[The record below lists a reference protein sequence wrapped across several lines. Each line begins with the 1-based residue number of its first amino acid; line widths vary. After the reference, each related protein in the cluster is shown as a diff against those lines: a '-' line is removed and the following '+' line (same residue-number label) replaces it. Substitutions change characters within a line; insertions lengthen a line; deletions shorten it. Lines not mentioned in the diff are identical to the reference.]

1 MRRAERE
8 IRRVNRKL
16 NLGLE
21 DTSDTD
27 DDDGI
32 ELSPVSVRKNR
43 VEPVNYDTESR
54 VSTITPPPPPPSTSP
69 PRRRNPY
76 ADSS

>member
-1 MRRAERE
+1 M
-8 IRRVNRKL
+8 
-16 NLGLE
+16 
-21 DTSDTD
+21 SDS

-54 VSTITPPPPPPSTSP
+54 VSTMTTPPPPPLASP

-76 ADSS
+76 ADSM